1 MPVTENNHKQKTIT
15 LLLKDWQ
22 SGNAE
27 AFDRIMEMV
36 YSELKGIAGKI
47 LADKNNPE
55 LGATLLVNEAY
66 RSLVNRRKI
75 EWGDRRHFFN
85 FAAKVM
91 RCQVMEEARR
101 FRAIKRGGG
110 QVQVDLE
117 DHMGARPQEDPNVMI
132 LLDELLKDLE
142 KANPEAV
149 KIFELR
155 YFIGCTVPETASI
168 SEMSPA
174 TVKRKYDLVKAWL
187 YTRLK
192 DSQHGIKSLA

>member
-1 MPVTENNHKQKTIT
+1 MPVTDNKSQPKTIT
-15 LLLKDWQ
+15 LLLQDWQ
-22 SGNAE
+22 NGNPE
-27 AFDRIMEMV
+27 AFDQIMEMV

-47 LADKNNPE
+47 LADKSHPE

-66 RSLVNRRKI
+66 QSLVNRRKI

-101 FRAIKRGGG
+101 FRAIKRGGN
-110 QVQVDLE
+110 QIQVDLE
-117 DHMGARPQEDPNVMI
+117 DHMGARPQEDPDLMI
-132 LLDELLKDLE
+132 LLDELLNELE
-142 KANPEAV
+142 KANAEAV
-149 KIFELR
+149 RIFELR

-168 SEMSPA
+168 SDISPA
-174 TVKRKYDLVKAWL
+174 TVKRKYDLVKAWI

-192 DSQHGIKSLA
+192 DSQHGSKSLA